1 MGPEIL
7 CAAVAIVSFI
17 AGAMVHRAGVQFGIA
32 QRQEEDRQEKARLLR
47 QIQHLKTRRE
57 MLKGLDPFPF
67 LSPITPEQQREELKR
82 SNGANETIELT
93 AKAMNMDPLAYEV
106 HRQYE
111 AAYIHKDSLGLA

>member
-17 AGAMVHRAGVQFGIA
+17 AGAMVHRAGVQFGIT

-67 LSPITPEQQREELKR
+67 LSPITPAEQREELKR
-82 SNGANETIELT
+82 SNGGERN
-93 AKAMNMDPLAYEV
+93 D
-106 HRQYE
+106 
-111 AAYIHKDSLGLA
+111 